1 MIYSRP
7 TLIFPDE
14 RYLLKIMTER
24 NLEEKAA
31 HFLKDI
37 YRFLYHLCED
47 PQTAEDLTQETFLR
61 AFRYRSSYNP
71 DFSLKS
77 WLLKIA
83 HNLYR
88 DWLKK
93 NSLRF
98 SIEDPESIPKEISA
112 PAFEERL
119 MERIPDREVLRALKS
134 LPDEFREVVLLRD
147 VEEMSYQEIAEV
159 VNCPLGTVMSRL
171 HRGRNQLGEMLLNF
185 ARDRGWTGDTQQSK
199 IRKFPGRN

>member
-1 MIYSRP
+1 
-7 TLIFPDE
+7 
-14 RYLLKIMTER
+14 MTER
-24 NLEEKAA
+24 NFEKKAA

-93 NSLRF
+93 SSLRF
-98 SIEDPESIPKEISA
+98 SIEDPESIPKEVST

-119 MERIPDREVLRALKS
+119 MERIPDREVLRAITS

-147 VEEMSYQEIAEV
+147 VEGMSYQEIAQTME
-159 VNCPLGTVMSRL
+159 CPVGTVRSRIF
-171 HRGRNQLGEMLLNF
+171 R
-185 ARDRGWTGDTQQSK
+185 AREAIDKK
-199 IRKFPGRN
+199 IRPLLD